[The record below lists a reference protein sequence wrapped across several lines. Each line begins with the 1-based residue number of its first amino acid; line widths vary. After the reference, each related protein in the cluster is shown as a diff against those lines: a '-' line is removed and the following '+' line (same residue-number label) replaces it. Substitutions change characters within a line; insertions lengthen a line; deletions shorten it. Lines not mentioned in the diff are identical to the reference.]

1 MSEPF
6 LGEIR
11 MTGWNFASR
20 GWALCNGQLMSIAQN
35 TALFSLLGTT
45 FGGDGRT
52 TFALPNLQGRVAVH
66 PGQGPGLSPYDLGQV
81 SGSENVTVTVNQMPA
96 HNHLVSPKCGSS
108 IPQSPLNDPTNNY
121 STATD
126 SGASGLGIYTAV
138 PDAAMGATPS
148 TVAGGNQPV
157 SIIQPLLCVNFII

>member
-45 FGGDGRT
+45 YGGDGIT
-52 TFALPNLQGRVAVH
+52 TFGLPNLQGRMPMHWGNGA
-66 PGQGPGLSPYDLGQV
+66 GLTPRTIGEIAGTES
-81 SGSENVTVTVNQMPA
+81 VTMTSSQMPA
-96 HNHLVSPKCGSS
+96 HTHAVAVATKCQNPVGDTETPGGKYWAGNSS
-108 IPQSPLNDPTNNY
+108 QQNYGPTA
-121 STATD
+121 STTMAAD
-126 SGASGLGIYTAV
+126 AV
-138 PDAAMGATPS
+138 
-148 TVAGGNQPV
+148 TVTINPAGG
-157 SIIQPLLCVNFII
+157 